1 MANALKPDN
10 LQEVSALRQIIIDIH
25 DKVFFNEVVL
35 TECPNNKIY
44 EKVAFV
50 CMSGVNPKLTPQQ
63 ILTLSYYPEEE
74 SKERK
79 LVNNANVSDYKDK
92 GKNKRLPRI
101 LSGENRH
108 PVKKEILALW
118 KELFSAFK

>member
-1 MANALKPDN
+1 
-10 LQEVSALRQIIIDIH
+10 
-25 DKVFFNEVVL
+25 
-35 TECPNNKIY
+35 
-44 EKVAFV
+44 
-50 CMSGVNPKLTPQQ
+50 MSGVNPKLTPQQ

-74 SKERK
+74 SKERN